1 MVKLKIDTKRRLLET
16 GMHIGSLWQP
26 PSMFPNDGRKLKEV
40 AQPGDP
46 WVAQLFYPDVVTENG
61 PCRWYPLFISW
72 GQGDTADAA
81 VHDAIEKASGLQGCI
96 RKLTG
101 AIESLLGVL
110 GAADRPL

>member
-1 MVKLKIDTKRRLLET
+1 MAKLKLDTNRRLAAT
-16 GMHIGSLWQP
+16 GLHVGSLWQP
-26 PSMFPNDGRKLKEV
+26 PSLFPNDGRKLKEV

-46 WVAQLFYPDVVTENG
+46 WVAQLFYPDVVTETG
-61 PCRWYPLFISW
+61 PCRWHPLFISW

-81 VHDAIEKASGLQGCI
+81 VRDAIDKAAGLQGRL
-96 RKLTG
+96 RKLAG